1 MRRHLTLAAL
11 ISAPLCAAFLTYAA
25 PAVAQSAPA
34 TATATAT
41 AAAAADYTV
50 FIDPPTNF
58 VFVKLP
64 QGWKFAGKAEG
75 VLPAQLPANV
85 VTRLLP
91 AERALE
97 QVARAE

>member
-11 ISAPLCAAFLTYAA
+11 ISAPLCAAFLTCAA
-25 PAVAQSAPA
+25 PAVAQSAP
-34 TATATAT
+34 TTAT
-41 AAAAADYTV
+41 AAVAATAADYTV

>member
-1 MRRHLTLAAL
+1 MRTYTLAAL
-11 ISAPLCAAFLTYAA
+11 LSAPFFAAFLTYAA
-25 PAVAQSAPA
+25 PVVAA
-34 TATATAT
+34 TP
-41 AAAAADYTV
+41 AAAPPVADYTV

-75 VLPAQLPANV
+75 TLPAALPANV

-91 AERALE
+91 AD
-97 QVARAE
+97 AE

>member
-34 TATATAT
+34 TATA
-41 AAAAADYTV
+41 AAALDYTV

-91 AERALE
+91 DERALE

>member
-34 TATATAT
+34 TATATA
-41 AAAAADYTV
+41 AVAADYTV

-64 QGWKFAGKAEG
+64 QGWKFAGKTEG